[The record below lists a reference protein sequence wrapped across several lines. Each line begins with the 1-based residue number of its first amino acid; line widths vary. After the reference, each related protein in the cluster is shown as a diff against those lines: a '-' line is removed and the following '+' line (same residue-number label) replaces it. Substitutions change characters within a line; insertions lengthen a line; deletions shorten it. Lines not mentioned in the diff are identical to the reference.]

1 MKLKKS
7 IVAIIAIVAV
17 CALSL
22 CVFVG
27 CNNDDKDA
35 DVAATNNAETLG
47 TAVAAAA
54 SYMGGAT
61 AGAAADEEA
70 TDFEEGINFEFDASA
85 SATGIGSI
93 LGNAIEQMK
102 PIIESAMEPIVEQGV
117 QAVQQLVG
125 DKDVAVKTEESDKDG
140 YNTKITITISDLN
153 EDGEKVVLDEY
164 ILYMNIEDGKD
175 IESKEFNYTAAL
187 TITVNEKEITLFS
200 FDGTAAYD
208 ADLGSVAFN
217 FSLGSGIAGV
227 DFTASAT
234 KDGNVLLTVD
244 ADAFESFDAS
254 VSIEIGKLADD
265 KYGAT
270 VTVEG
275 SANVN
280 ALVAEVAANFKAVV
294 SVSGAEA
301 VEGEEYTFDLGGSVE
316 IGASVTYNG
325 TVYAF
330 NGNATLDGQAKY
342 NVEADDLTLGIK
354 GTVAFD
360 YSGTQAEK

>member
-17 CALSL
+17 FALSL

-27 CNNDDKDA
+27 CNNGDKDE
-35 DVAATNNAETLG
+35 DVVATNNAETLG

-70 TDFEEGINFEFDASA
+70 FEEGINFEFDASA
-85 SATGIGSI
+85 SATGIGSFV
-93 LGNAIEQMK
+93 GSAIEQIK
-102 PIIESAMEPIVEQGV
+102 PIIEDAMEPIVEQGV
-117 QAVQQLVG
+117 QAVQELVG

-140 YNTKITITISDLN
+140 YNTKITVTISDLN

-164 ILYMNIEDGKD
+164 VLYMNIEDGKTVD
-175 IESKEFNYTAAL
+175 SKEFNYTAAL
-187 TITVNEKEITLFS
+187 TVTVNDEEITLFS

-227 DFTASAT
+227 DFTATAT
-234 KDGNVLLTVD
+234 KDGNVLLTVG
-244 ADAFESFDAS
+244 ADALESLDAS
-254 VSIEIGKLADD
+254 VSIEIGKLADG

-275 SANVN
+275 SATVNVII
-280 ALVAEVAANFKAVV
+280 ATAKANFKAVV

-316 IGASVTYNG
+316 IGVSVTYND

-354 GTVAFD
+354 GTVAFT
-360 YSGTQAEK
+360 YSGTQAEE